1 MHWRKGSWRARLH
14 TASSAS
20 RGKVGQSDPQ
30 AAGLSICRNLAMLQ
44 ELGAYSAQMKK
55 LERDIRGLKQ
65 SAEVRPISLQSGLGA
80 GLGLRCVCEC
90 T

>member
-1 MHWRKGSWRARLH
+1 
-14 TASSAS
+14 
-20 RGKVGQSDPQ
+20 
-30 AAGLSICRNLAMLQ
+30 MLQ